1 MVASF
6 EFQVSSFEFFMAT
19 IKHFEDLEI
28 WQKARELCRF
38 VKILTEKDKFCR
50 DFTLKDQI
58 LKETSEISEKIGKL
72 IKYLKNSDYKGNKF
86 KRNDN
91 N

>member
-1 MVASF
+1 
-6 EFQVSSFEFFMAT
+6 MAT